1 LKEIKMDVIEFS
13 PEQNEALAALADKS
27 DQVLV
32 EAGQSSATRG
42 FNLGCSVSLLP
53 AAILV
58 ILAFILTRGS
68 WVFGF
73 VSIILALLAIIGI
86 ANLVASTAKE
96 KAMQRTYHEQIAPEI
111 VQKLNELQMDEDR
124 FGLWVSKNLAD
135 GAILRSYVKL
145 PPEPETDAPLE
156 SSEDQE

>member
-1 LKEIKMDVIEFS
+1 MEAFDFS
-13 PEQNEALAALADKS
+13 PEQNEALAGLVDRSNEA
-27 DQVLV
+27 LV
-32 EAGQSSATRG
+32 EAGQSSATHA

-73 VSIILALLAIIGI
+73 ISILLALLAIVGV

-96 KAMQRTYHEQIAPEI
+96 KAIQRTYQEKVAPEI
-111 VQKLNELQMDEDR
+111 EQKLSELNMDQDR
-124 FGLWVSKNLAD
+124 FGLWVSNNLPD
-135 GAILRSYVKL
+135 GAILRSYVTL
-145 PPEPETDAPLE
+145 PPEPEAEELAE
-156 SSEDQE
+156 SSSNQE

>member
-1 LKEIKMDVIEFS
+1 MQAFDFS
-13 PEQNEALAALADKS
+13 PEQNEALAGLVDRS
-27 DQVLV
+27 NETLV
-32 EAGQSSATRG
+32 EAGQSSATHA

-73 VSIILALLAIIGI
+73 ISILLALLAIVGV

-96 KAMQRTYHEQIAPEI
+96 KAIQRTYQEKIAPEI
-111 VQKLNELQMDEDR
+111 EQKLSELHMDQDR
-124 FGLWVSKNLAD
+124 FGLWVSKNLPD
-135 GAILRSYVKL
+135 GAILRSYVTL
-145 PPEPETDAPLE
+145 PPEPEGEILTE
-156 SSEDQE
+156 SSSDQE